1 MESKR
6 KFRLGQVVSD
16 KMDKTVVVA
25 VETPKRH
32 RLYKKTMK
40 RVVRYKAHDEK
51 NKCRTGDKVMIVET
65 RPLSREKR
73 WRVAEILAKAEVV
86 EISPEEITREDLA
99 KVLPEKKPKEK
110 EVPEVKAEEEIK
122 EEEEEKAEAA
132 ETKPAKKAKEKVTEA
147 KAEAKTEEEKKA
159 AEEEPEKK
167 PKEERKTAEAKA
179 EETKEVA
186 EDKTTQAEPEAK
198 AKEEDQAT

>member
-32 RLYKKTMK
+32 PLYKKTMK
-40 RVVRYKAHDEK
+40 RAVKYKAHDEK
-51 NKCRTGDKVMIVET
+51 NQCRVGDKVIIVET

-73 WRVAEILAKAEVV
+73 WRVAEIVAKAEVV

-99 KVLPEKKPKEK
+99 KITPGKKAREK
-110 EVPEVKAEEEIK
+110 EAPEVKAEEATE
-122 EEEEEKAEAA
+122 EAA
-132 ETKPAKKAKEKVTEA
+132 TEEKPAKKAKEKEKVTETKA
-147 KAEAKTEEEKKA
+147 KEKAKDKV
-159 AEEEPEKK
+159 
-167 PKEERKTAEAKA
+167 AEAKA
-179 EETKEVA
+179 DQKPKEKGKA
-186 EDKTTQAEPEAK
+186 AK
-198 AKEEDQAT
+198 AKPPAKTETEAEDQPA

>member
-1 MESKR
+1 MEIKR

-40 RVVRYKAHDEK
+40 RVVKYKAHDEK

-73 WRVAEILAKAEVV
+73 WRVAEIIAKAEVV

-110 EVPEVKAEEEIK
+110 EAPEVKT
-122 EEEEEKAEAA
+122 EEKAEEKVEVTEAKA
-132 ETKPAKKAKEKVTEA
+132 EEKAKEKVTEA
-147 KAEAKTEEEKKA
+147 KSEKKTKEEEKEAEAKSEKKA
-159 AEEEPEKK
+159 KEKAAEP
-167 PKEERKTAEAKA
+167 KA
-179 EETKEVA
+179 EK
-186 EDKTTQAEPEAK
+186 K
-198 AKEEDQAT
+198 AKEETEDQAK

>member
-1 MESKR
+1 MEIKR

-40 RVVRYKAHDEK
+40 RVVKYKAHDEK

-73 WRVAEILAKAEVV
+73 WRVAEIIAKAEVV

-110 EVPEVKAEEEIK
+110 EVPEVKAEQETKAEVA
-122 EEEEEKAEAA
+122 EEETKAETTEVKA
-132 ETKPAKKAKEKVTEA
+132 EKKAKAKEKVTEA
-147 KAEAKTEEEKKA
+147 KAEEKVKEEKKA

-167 PKEERKTAEAKA
+167 PKKEEKKPAKP
-179 EETKEVA
+179 EE
-186 EDKTTQAEPEAK
+186 K
-198 AKEEDQAT
+198 AKEETEDQAK